1 MSNQTTTEALET
13 QDVAYWADMLD
24 SLENLQKNLDFQKV
38 INKGY
43 LQDKALNGV
52 SLLARDDVKK
62 RGERPDVMEELIAI
76 SALQDYL
83 FTIYQLGAGARQD
96 IGIVESPDYDEDA
109 DFVAEA

>member
-1 MSNQTTTEALET
+1 MNTQPTNEVELET
-13 QDVAYWADMLD
+13 TDTHYWADMLD
-24 SLENLQKNLDFQKV
+24 SLEKLQSNPDFQKV

-62 RGERPDVMEELIAI
+62 RGERPDVMEELVAI

-83 FTIYQLGAGARQD
+83 YTIYQLGAGARQD
-96 IGIVESPDYDEDA
+96 LEEISSPDYDEN
-109 DFVAEA
+109 E